1 MRFAVAA
8 LFSALLVLGAGP
20 AQAVPGNLDPS
31 FGSGGVATTRIG
43 NSSSA
48 QGLVLQPDGKIVEA
62 GWSVDGTDGVFA
74 LARFGAD
81 GRLDRSFGS
90 NGTAT
95 TSWGTHAQAEA
106 VALQPDGKV
115 VVAGQIFYQA
125 KFALARYRPDGS
137 LDPSFAGNGKQTFPI
152 GEASGAAA
160 VAVQPDGKIVVAGYS
175 SSGASSRVALARLKA
190 NGLPDPAFGTDGLT
204 TTPVGLVSG
213 AEALVLQPDGKIVV
227 GGFGAGGSGHSK
239 ATLLRYDAGGSLDP
253 AFGSGG
259 IATLEGTVS
268 DAEVHA
274 LALEPDGKIVAAG
287 NDGGRGLLLARY
299 APNGALDQGF
309 GSGGRVLTELDG
321 NSEATGVAVQPDGK
335 IVAAGWTR
343 DGAVDTYA
351 VARYDA
357 AGSLDPSFGRRGVVV
372 SRLAALPK
380 VVSGTA
386 TGVVLQADGKI
397 VVGGTLQQ
405 LTGGDSPAFGLARYL
420 VTPGCRVPD
429 VRSRLLQRA
438 KAALVSA
445 GCSVGAITRGF
456 SKKVKR
462 GRVISERPR
471 PGSGLPELAKVRLV
485 VSKGRPKR

>member
-1 MRFAVAA
+1 MRLAAAA
-8 LFSALLVLGAGP
+8 LFSALLVLGAGS

-43 NSSSA
+43 TSSSA

-74 LARFGAD
+74 LARFAAD

-90 NGTAT
+90 NGTTT

-125 KFALARYRPDGS
+125 KFALARYEPDGS

-160 VAVQPDGKIVVAGYS
+160 VAVQSDGKIVVSGYS

-227 GGFGAGGSGHSK
+227 GGFGGSGGGHSK
-239 ATLLRYDAGGSLDP
+239 ATLVRYDAGGSLDP

-259 IATLEGTVS
+259 IATLEGTLS
-268 DAEVHA
+268 DAEVRA
-274 LALEPDGKIVAAG
+274 LALQPDGKIVAAG

-299 APNGALDQGF
+299 TPNGTLDQGF

-335 IVAAGWTR
+335 IVAAGRTR
-343 DGAVDTYA
+343 DGSVDTYA

-357 AGSLDPSFGRRGVVV
+357 AGSLDLSFGRRGVVV

-380 VVSGTA
+380 IVRA
-386 TGVVLQADGKI
+386 AAGVVLQADGKI

-405 LTGGDSPAFGLARYL
+405 LTGGDRPAFGLVRYL

-429 VRSRLLQRA
+429 VRGRLLQRA

-445 GCSVGAITRGF
+445 GCSVGAVTRGF

-462 GRVISERPR
+462 GRVISERPG

-485 VSKGRPKR
+485 VSKGRPHR